1 MISVWFK
8 ALRLC
13 NQWLRFNLY
22 SHIYIDE
29 RRQLLFILQ
38 ECYWFFTNWT
48 LLMLLNKLISQSI
61 PWSLQLFRP
70 LKKFNWNDCI
80 PVYRLQSLFFFFCRI
95 YTYVFKQIYK
105 ITFTSWIYSNYLSMC
120 ALNFV
125 DYLWF
130 LSMYFTIFVSFRS
143 CMFTDTIGI
152 I

>member
-1 MISVWFK
+1 MISIWFK
-8 ALRLC
+8 SLRLC

-80 PVYRLQSLFFFFCRI
+80 PVYRLQSLFFFCRI

-130 LSMYFTIFVSFRS
+130 LSMYFTIFVSFCS